1 MWHRCNTIMQAFSH
15 FGLAI
20 YSNCF
25 DGNNKK
31 QRKNL
36 FYPKLNVILFIAEIV
51 DSIIKSRSEFF
62 LC

>member
-15 FGLAI
+15 FGVAI

-31 QRKNL
+31 QRKNV

-51 DSIIKSRSEFF
+51 D
-62 LC
+62 